1 MTSQGPDTDAK
12 RCPICGRGVLIDLGF
27 DADPPGEGPD
37 VPQQQ
42 PDARQVERY
51 SCGHE
56 VLGAA
61 LSTADGDVLDVER
74 RDASDVV
81 DPGP

>member
-1 MTSQGPDTDAK
+1 MATQSRDPEEK
-12 RCPICGRGVLIDLGF
+12 RCPVCGRGVLVDLGF
-27 DADPPGEGPD
+27 DADPPGGPD

-42 PDARQVERY
+42 PDARQTARY

-61 LSTADGDVLDVER
+61 LSTADAETLDVER
-74 RDASDVV
+74 RSADEGV
-81 DPGP
+81 DPAP

>member
-1 MTSQGPDTDAK
+1 MTSEEPEAEAK
-12 RCPICGRGVLIDLGF
+12 RCPVCGRGVLADIGF
-27 DADPPGEGPD
+27 DANAPGGGEI
-37 VPQQQ
+37 PQQQ

-56 VLGAA
+56 VLGAP
-61 LSTADGDVLDVER
+61 LSTADGDLLDVER
-74 RDASDVV
+74 REASDVV

>member
-1 MTSQGPDTDAK
+1 MPSQAPDTDPK
-12 RCPICGRGVLIDLGF
+12 RCPVCGRGVLVDIGF
-27 DADPPGEGPD
+27 DADPPGGPE

-61 LSTADGDVLDVER
+61 LSTADEDLLDVER
-74 RDASDVV
+74 REASDVV

>member
-1 MTSQGPDTDAK
+1 MPACAVAASWSTSGSMPTRPAGP
-12 RCPICGRGVLIDLGF
+12 
-27 DADPPGEGPD
+27 E

-61 LSTADGDVLDVER
+61 LSTADGDLLDVER
-74 RDASDVV
+74 REASDVV